1 MIQYLIYAGPSSRD
15 FGLFLSGSGTYG
27 APEKDLELTDVP
39 GRNGSLIFD
48 NHRFKNIEVTY
59 PAFLY
64 QNFDANMAGLRNFLL
79 SKSGYQRLEDT
90 YHPEEFRMALY
101 AGPFEPDVGSFLRDG
116 SLNLKFQC
124 KPQRF
129 LKSGEKAVTFTS
141 SGSLYNPTL
150 FSSRPLIRVYGS
162 GTLMVGST
170 EVQVTSSPYPYID
183 IDCDVMD
190 GYYGATN
197 ANQYL
202 TLTEFPALSPG
213 KTGVTIGTLTKVIV
227 TPRWWML

>member
-1 MIQYLIYAGPSSRD
+1 MIHYLIYAGWSSRD
-15 FGLFLSGSGTYG
+15 FGLFLSGSGTYA
-27 APEKDLELTDVP
+27 APERDLELTDVP
-39 GRNGSLIFD
+39 GRNGSLVFD

-64 QNFDANMAGLRNFLL
+64 QNFDANLAGFRNFLL

-101 AGPFEPDVGSFLRDG
+101 AGPFEPDVGSFLHDG

-129 LKSGEKAVTFTS
+129 LKSGEKTVTFTS
-141 SGSLYNPTL
+141 SGNIYNPTL
-150 FSSRPLIRVYGS
+150 FSSKPLIRVYGS

-170 EVQVTSSPYPYID
+170 EVQVASSPYPYID
-183 IDCDVMD
+183 IDCDTMD
-190 GYYGATN
+190 GYYGSSN

-202 TLTEFPALSPG
+202 TLTEFPSLPPG